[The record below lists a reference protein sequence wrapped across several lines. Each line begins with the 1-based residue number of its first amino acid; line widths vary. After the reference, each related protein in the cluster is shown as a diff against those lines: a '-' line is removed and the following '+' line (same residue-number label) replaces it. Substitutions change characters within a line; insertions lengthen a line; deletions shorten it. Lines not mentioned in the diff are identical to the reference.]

1 MMRRSIQ
8 MLTVCL
14 SGLLLPGVASV
25 LAAEP
30 VVVGASESAVAA
42 TLPGRQ
48 VFEDSGYARISRGD
62 WTSPMNQTLSRS
74 PLVYSRMYPN
84 KFYGEHGRGASGP
97 VRRYPIIAVPT
108 DTTQQGYYYRRVPN
122 WQYRA
127 DMLPPIPRP
136 SRWHNRPSASQR
148 MHGTVREIPRA
159 PAARAQRVRSTL
171 R

>member
-14 SGLLLPGVASV
+14 SGLLLSGVTSV
-25 LAAEP
+25 LAADP
-30 VVVGASESAVAA
+30 VVVGAAGSGVVP
-42 TLPGRQ
+42 TLAGSR

-62 WTSPMNQTLSRS
+62 WTSPTNPTLSRS
-74 PLVYSRMYPN
+74 PLVYSRMYPS

-97 VRRYPIIAVPT
+97 VRRYPIIAVPS
-108 DTTQQGYYYRRVPN
+108 DTTQLGYYYRRVPT

-148 MHGTVREIPRA
+148 THGTVREIPRA